1 MRIKSTCI
9 LVLLPS
15 IIILNFL
22 KKSLDYIQ
30 NFYHFFNLLFES
42 LVSPSTWERVL
53 IVPYVFAHLVNPLAD
68 VAITHGGACMIQRTI
83 HSDTPIVGVPLHLE
97 QAGNIS
103 LVKRQGAGLMLWKQ
117 ELSKRRL
124 TSALNQIVSD
134 KRFRE
139 NMLRLKQIQDQIDG
153 ASKAAQVLVDF
164 VEGKVS

>member
-1 MRIKSTCI
+1 
-9 LVLLPS
+9 
-15 IIILNFL
+15 
-22 KKSLDYIQ
+22 
-30 NFYHFFNLLFES
+30 
-42 LVSPSTWERVL
+42 
-53 IVPYVFAHLVNPLAD
+53 
-68 VAITHGGACMIQRTI
+68 MIQRTI